1 MKSKNNMKFFMIFLL
16 ALIAFF
22 SLSYASD
29 DIRQEAANNDEETEV
44 ITYIVKQGDTLWDI
58 SEAHYLTPW
67 VWPKTWSNNDYIRN
81 PHLIYPG
88 QEIYIYTISS
98 SSKIKAESISI
109 QYFTGTPID
118 MVALDDYPPVL
129 DVPMADNIGFISD
142 KNEKGVGKLL
152 VNHRETVAI
161 TTHDLVFV
169 RLDDLLMT
177 APGDKF
183 TLFRK
188 DRYIKHPVTGKGIG
202 YLYIITGHL
211 TITKVRR
218 NLAEG
223 IIDKVADT
231 IMAEDM
237 LIPYEAKP
245 KQLTLNIVQHE
256 VKGFILTG
264 MRDIIAMGTHEIV
277 YLDKGTEDGLSPGDL
292 INVIKFDRVPLK
304 HHSYAN
310 IPAELKGKLVI
321 YQTKK
326 HTCAAGIIETTY
338 DMNRGDE
345 VTTKP
350 L

>member
-1 MKSKNNMKFFMIFLL
+1 MKPKINIKFFMVFLL
-16 ALIAFF
+16 ALSIASL

-29 DIRQEAANNDEETEV
+29 IQQEATVNNEETEV
-44 ITYIVKQGDTLWDI
+44 ITYIVKPGDTLWDI
-58 SEAHYLTPW
+58 SKAHYFTPW
-67 VWPKTWSNNDYIRN
+67 VWPKTWSNNDYILN

-98 SSKIKAESISI
+98 KRKAELVST
-109 QYFTGTPID
+109 QYFTGTPMD
-118 MVALDDYPPVL
+118 MVALDDYPPVI

-152 VNHRETVAI
+152 INHRETVAI
-161 TTHDLVFV
+161 TTNDLVFV
-169 RLDDLLMT
+169 QLEDILMT

-183 TLFRK
+183 TLFRR

-211 TITKVRR
+211 TITKVRK
-218 NLAEG
+218 NIAEG
-223 IIDKVADT
+223 IIDKIADT
-231 IMAEDM
+231 IMANDM

-245 KQLTLNIVQHE
+245 KQLTLNIVQDE
-256 VKGFILTG
+256 VKGFILTA
-264 MRDIIAMGTHEIV
+264 MRDIIAMATHEIV
-277 YLDKGTEDGLSPGDL
+277 YLDKGTDDGLNPGDL

-304 HHSYAN
+304 PNIYTN

-321 YQTKK
+321 YQVKK
-326 HTCAAGIIETTY
+326 HTCAAGIIETNY
-338 DMNRGDE
+338 DINRGDE

>member
-1 MKSKNNMKFFMIFLL
+1 MKSKNNMKIFMIFLL
-16 ALIAFF
+16 VLIAFF
-22 SLSYASD
+22 TLSYASD
-29 DIRQEAANNDEETEV
+29 GSRQETVNNEDTEV
-44 ITYIVKQGDTLWDI
+44 ITYIVKPGDTLWDI
-58 SEAHYLTPW
+58 SEAHYFTPW

-98 SSKIKAESISI
+98 KKKADLIST
-109 QYFTGTPID
+109 QYFTGTPVEMI
-118 MVALDDYPPVL
+118 ALDDFPPVI

-142 KNEKGVGKLL
+142 RDEKGVGKLL
-152 VNHRETVAI
+152 INHRETVAV
-161 TTHDLVFV
+161 TTSDLVFLQ
-169 RLDDLLMT
+169 LDDLLMT

-183 TLFRK
+183 TILRK

-202 YLYIITGHL
+202 YLYIVTGHL
-211 TITKVRR
+211 TITKVRS

-223 IIDKVADT
+223 LIDKVADT
-231 IMAEDM
+231 IMADDILM
-237 LIPYEAKP
+237 PYEAKP

-277 YLDKGTEDGLSPGDL
+277 YLDKGAEDGLNPGDL

-304 HHSYAN
+304 PHKYTN
-310 IPAELKGKLVI
+310 IPAELKGKLVV

-345 VTTKP
+345 VTTQP